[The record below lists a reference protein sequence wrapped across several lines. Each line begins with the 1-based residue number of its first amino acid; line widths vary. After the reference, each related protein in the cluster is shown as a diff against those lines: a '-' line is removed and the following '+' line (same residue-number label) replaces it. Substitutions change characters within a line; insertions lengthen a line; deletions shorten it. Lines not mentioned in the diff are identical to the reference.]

1 VLHQQLCNPLDYH
14 KEPRKKKIYIGD
26 SNSFSSGCGNTNEPK
41 PQLILQRGE
50 KMKRQEST
58 TTTTTK
64 RERLPS
70 DNGDDKTRQPKT
82 KNGQQQRRS
91 SITQECHK
99 SNFGK
104 K

>member
-41 PQLILQRGE
+41 PQSILQRGE
-50 KMKRQEST
+50 KMKRQES